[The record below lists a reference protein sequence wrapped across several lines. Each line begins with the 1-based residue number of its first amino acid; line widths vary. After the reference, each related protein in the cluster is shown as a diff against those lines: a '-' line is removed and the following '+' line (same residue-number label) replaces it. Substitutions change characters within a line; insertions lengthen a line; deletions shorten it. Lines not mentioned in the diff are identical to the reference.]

1 MVILE
6 KGFKALEYKAKQQEK
21 VLEIIKEKDVDM
33 YSLRRCKTS
42 EEYNEH
48 FAIDEYQKL
57 TEEEFDLLKRCFNE
71 RFRI

>member
-33 YSLRRCKTS
+33 YSLRRCKTA

-57 TEEEFDLLKRCFNE
+57 TEEEFDLLKR
-71 RFRI
+71 

>member
-6 KGFKALEYKAKQQEK
+6 KGFKALEDKAKQQEK

-57 TEEEFDLLKRCFNE
+57 TEEEFDLLKR
-71 RFRI
+71 